1 MDEQRPNER
10 QHRVRRA
17 GNGGAE
23 EPQSGMTRAESTG
36 QAQQEAPENVS
47 EKLAR
52 PGEEAS
58 PATDKRIRQ
67 VESVLPWPFQ
77 ATQRA
82 LDEWTHFFGRALERN
97 SRAAAELR
105 TCHSVAGVL
114 RCQRDLVQSNAEDW
128 LQTSFAVLGITGWK
142 FALVKAETAAT

>member
-10 QHRVRRA
+10 QHKVRRA
-17 GNGGAE
+17 GDGDAE
-23 EPQSGMTRAESTG
+23 ESRSGMTRAESTG

-58 PATDKRIRQ
+58 PATDKGIRQ
-67 VESVLPWPFQ
+67 VESVLLWPFQ

-97 SRAAAELR
+97 SRAAADLR

-114 RCQRDLVQSNAEDW
+114 RWQRDLVQSNAEDW
-128 LQTSFAVLGITGWK
+128 LQTSFAVFGTAEGK
-142 FALVKAETAAT
+142 VAETTAS